1 MPPLTSALSAA
12 LDQQLAALDER
23 LAAAAACLRRGHTD
37 DFLVATAQQIGA
49 FTEVVVPALHNLPD
63 GRAVAEQFV
72 SASRR
77 LERAM
82 VVAKAKQ
89 YGQAQNIGRPWS
101 EVWDAVR
108 EQLTAVVAAERAA
121 IETLT
126 PALSEDEL
134 TALRARFAA
143 AVRNSPTRPHPALP
157 HRGVAGRATR
167 AVVRRADRVWD
178 QFEGRVTHPLPDVS

>member
-23 LAAAAACLRRGHTD
+23 LTAAATYLRRGHTD

-49 FTEVVVPALHNLPD
+49 FNQVVVPALAKVPE
-63 GRAVAEQFV
+63 GRALGDQFL
-72 SASRR
+72 SACRH

-89 YGQAQNIGRPWS
+89 YGQAQNVTRPWP

-108 EQLTAVVAAERAA
+108 EHMTAVAAAERAA
-121 IETLT
+121 VQRLTETLT
-126 PALSEDEL
+126 DEEL
-134 TALRARFAA
+134 EAIRFQFAA
-143 AVRNSPTRPHPALP
+143 AMQTSPTRPHPSLP

-178 QFEGRVTHPLPDVS
+178 QFEGRVSHPLRDVS